1 MKGCLIMGSTTQ
13 WSRRSEGAAKALA
26 QTNRAG
32 GIMPYSLRFFEQL
45 MEVLEHRESNSTEF
59 SANAAATVAGVLT
72 SKVPTF
78 WAAAI

>member
-1 MKGCLIMGSTTQ
+1 
-13 WSRRSEGAAKALA
+13 
-26 QTNRAG
+26 
-32 GIMPYSLRFFEQL
+32 MPYSLRFFEQL